1 MGAILSQLGHLFVQS
16 IPTVVFVFLLLVILG
31 RIFFPPLI
39 AVLKQREAMTT
50 GALARARE
58 QTAEAEAKTREY
70 ELAFQTAR
78 QEVYRQREADR
89 QAGLKEREITLQK
102 TREQADVLVRDAQ
115 LDLAAQV
122 EAAKRELAPSSKSMA
137 SEIMEAVLGNGP
149 STDNRGGGRP

>member
-16 IPTVVFVFLLLVILG
+16 IPTVVFVFLLLVILS
-31 RIFFPPLI
+31 RIFFRPLI

-89 QAGLKEREITLQK
+89 QAGLKEREVTLQK
-102 TREQADVLVRDAQ
+102 AREQADVLVRDAQ
-115 LDLAAQV
+115 LDLTAQV

-149 STDNRGGGRP
+149 SADNRGGGRP